1 MRQPYPTTQILLR
14 GEIQR
19 DTLLTKVKSLPVD
32 SESPIEIIIREWSKP
47 RKLSQNG
54 LMWAGTLKDIA
65 EQGYVGGRTF
75 SAEVW
80 HEFFKKEF
88 LPEEFTEGMTKENYR
103 KWDFDPKG
111 DRILVGSSTQLT
123 VKGFAQYLTQVEAYA
138 ASELGVQFGV
148 RE

>member
-32 SESPIEIIIREWSKP
+32 SEAPIEIIIREWSKP
-47 RKLSQNG
+47 RKLSQNA
-54 LMWAGTLKDIA
+54 LMWAGALKDIA
-65 EQGYVGGRTF
+65 EKGYVGGRTF

-88 LPEEFTEGMTKENYR
+88 LPEEFTEGITKESYR

-138 ASELGVQFGV
+138 ASELGVQFGFK
-148 RE
+148 E